1 MARGEKIGL
10 RHIALAE
17 HVRRTSDWIPKY
29 LAETRAE
36 NAIASSSKLKLIT
49 GFEAKILRYESID
62 CCEEDSR
69 SHFIVASFHTIFE
82 DKRIWI
88 EALKNAIQNP
98 DVDVIGHLVPESTFD
113 LDDHELSE
121 LASINIKTYR
131 KMFCMRYWN
140 EVYTYVC
147 LPMKTQLPKARQEK
161 TRMTLS

>member
-1 MARGEKIGL
+1 
-10 RHIALAE
+10 
-17 HVRRTSDWIPKY
+17 
-29 LAETRAE
+29 
-36 NAIASSSKLKLIT
+36 
-49 GFEAKILRYESID
+49 
-62 CCEEDSR
+62 
-69 SHFIVASFHTIFE
+69 VASFHTIFE

-140 EVYTYVC
+140 EVDIHMSTYENTVA
-147 LPMKTQLPKARQEK
+147 KGE
-161 TRMTLS
+161 TRKDENDSFIGDSF